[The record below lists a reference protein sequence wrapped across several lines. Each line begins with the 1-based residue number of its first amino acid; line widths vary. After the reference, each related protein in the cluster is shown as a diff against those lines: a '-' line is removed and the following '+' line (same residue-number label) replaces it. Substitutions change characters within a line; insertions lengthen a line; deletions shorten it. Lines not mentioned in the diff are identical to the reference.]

1 MSKKSNYI
9 AKQAD
14 ANGAIHYNDEEHET
28 WQLLMDRQVPL
39 VNRYACAEY
48 LDALE
53 KLALPDTYIPQCDKL
68 SKQLKAASGWQVAPV
83 PALINFK
90 TFFAML
96 ANKFF
101 PAASF
106 IRSREELDYLQ
117 EPDIFHE
124 IFGHT
129 PLLTNTRFAKFTQN
143 IGQLGQQADESQYVW
158 IARIYWFTVEFGLL
172 NGKALGAGLISSFSE
187 LQSSVE
193 SDTPLRKPFDLMDV
207 LRTPYRIDIHQ
218 PVYYVLE
225 SLDQLLELGKQDLL
239 GAIEEA
245 KKLGLQAP
253 LYSDKTS

>member
-14 ANGAIHYNDEEHET
+14 ANGAIQYSDEEHET
-28 WQLLMDRQVPL
+28 WRILMGRQMPL
-39 VNRYACAEY
+39 VNQYACAEY

-53 KLALPDTYIPQCDKL
+53 KLSLPGTYIPQCDTL

-106 IRSREELDYLQ
+106 IRSREELNYLQ

-124 IFGHT
+124 IVGHT
-129 PLLTNTRFAKFTQN
+129 PLLTNTRFATFTQN

-158 IARIYWFTVEFGLL
+158 IARLYWFTVEFGLL
-172 NGKALGAGLISSFSE
+172 NEKALGAGLISSFSE

-193 SDTPLRKPFDLMDV
+193 SDTPIRKPFDLMEV

-245 KKLGLQAP
+245 KKLGLHAP
-253 LYSDKTS
+253 LYAETKS